1 MVSGNIPSGVD
12 ANCTLRHYSQIKK
25 IVLRDIMVVG
35 LHNSQ
40 CTGAYESRTARD
52 TTTRRYITIQE
63 NLHTS
68 RHKRTICILLTQEL
82 QGTQEPRLEV
92 VNPLMLLRVDF
103 NVRVTRHDELA
114 GRELLR
120 VDIGNLYNRVG
131 ASRRDDLYS
140 NDHVHAYCCR
150 EDIIQVV
157 VDVLTN
163 DVHAT
168 GTASHEIGTM
178 TVNLGELRDQV
189 VEPRLMVRRN

>member
-1 MVSGNIPSGVD
+1 
-12 ANCTLRHYSQIKK
+12 
-25 IVLRDIMVVG
+25 MVVG

-40 CTGAYESRTARD
+40 GTGAYKSRTARD
-52 TTTRRYITIQE
+52 TTTRRYITVQE

-68 RHKRTICILLTQEL
+68 RHKRAICILLAQEL
-82 QGTQEPRLEV
+82 QGAQESRLEV

-103 NVRVTRHDELA
+103 NIRVTRHDKLA

-168 GTASHEIGTM
+168 GTAGHEIRTM
-178 TVNLGELRDQV
+178 AVNLGELGDQV
-189 VEPRLMVRRN
+189 VKPRLMVRRN

>member
-1 MVSGNIPSGVD
+1 
-12 ANCTLRHYSQIKK
+12 
-25 IVLRDIMVVG
+25 MVVG
-35 LHNSQ
+35 LHDSQ
-40 CTGAYESRTARD
+40 GTGAYESRTARD
-52 TTTRRYITIQE
+52 TTTRRYITVQE

-68 RHKRTICILLTQEL
+68 RHKGAICILLAQKL
-82 QGTQEPRLEV
+82 QGAQESRLEV

-103 NVRVTRHDELA
+103 NVRVTRHDKLA

-150 EDIIQVV
+150 EDIIKVV

-168 GTASHEIGTM
+168 GTAGHEIGTM
-178 TVNLGELRDQV
+178 AVNLGELGDQV
-189 VEPRLMVRRN
+189 VKPRLMVRRN